1 MQIELEPITNADYN
15 NIKRLTSDINTMQY
29 VYNSKVWTREN
40 IQKFLANCK
49 YYAGLPDDKR
59 DVYSY
64 RISITVCTGIITQ
77 CNGTGVPRNSIK
89 PGSRRTF
96 AGIIEFKTLKYYSK
110 FKIYEDIKHKL
121 KSACILTILI
131 LPEYH
136 NKGIFGK
143 VLPLL
148 KDKIKH
154 HKPDAKYIASLVM
167 ESNTKMQYV
176 MDKYKF
182 KLVGQARGLL
192 ETNYI
197 YKSKLET

>member
-1 MQIELEPITNADYN
+1 MQIELNPITNADYS

-40 IQKFLANCK
+40 IQKFMANCK

-64 RISITVCTGIITQ
+64 CISIRSV
-77 CNGTGVPRNSIK
+77 
-89 PGSRRTF
+89 F
-96 AGIIEFKTLKYYSK
+96 AGIIEFKTIKYYSK

-121 KSACILTILI
+121 KSACILTILV

-148 KDKIKH
+148 KDKIKL

-197 YKSKLET
+197 YRSH